1 MKTTIIA
8 AAIALVITG
17 CSTEKEF
24 LAATKSQ
31 EAQTKMVLDYHKD
44 INLRRIDKAAE
55 VEIAKSKAIVAKAEA
70 DKYRYGAFIKVAE
83 KADAGGRV
91 AMARS
96 LEDKDPLLAAA
107 FGPAPK
113 EEQAAAINIPTVA
126 MPKSAAQE
134 AKEWVGIGLQAV
146 GIGVQGFLGAKNISA
161 GVAINKQNT
170 DAQVANTAATMGAF
184 SNFSL
189 NATNQAIAGFGS
201 IERTGIAGLGSVER
215 TAGAGFGS
223 LERVAI
229 RGIDK
234 TTYDITVNGN
244 DNTLFG
250 STSNRNYTNNCE
262 SGDGGRGG
270 NSAPGG
276 ASGNNATAGTT
287 GAGGSNTAGAG
298 AASGSVPCSI
308 QK

>member
-1 MKTTIIA
+1 MKTTLIVA
-8 AAIALVITG
+8 AVALALTAAG

-55 VEIAKSKAIVAKAEA
+55 VEIAKSKALVAKAEA

-96 LEDKDPLLAAA
+96 LEDKDPLLAGA
-107 FGPAPK
+107 FGPTAK

-134 AKEWVGIGLQAV
+134 AKEWVGIGLQAI
-146 GIGVQGFLGAKNISA
+146 GIGVQGFLGAKQIGAN
-161 GVAINKQNT
+161 VAINKQNT
-170 DAQVANTAATMGAF
+170 DAQVANNAATMGAF
-184 SNFSL
+184 GLFS
-189 NATNQAIAGFGS
+189 TNQ
-201 IERTGIAGLGSVER
+201 TNLGLGGVNGVRDTAIEMGRSNER
-215 TAGAGFGS
+215 GV
-223 LERVAI
+223 VAAF
-229 RGIDK
+229 
-234 TTYDITVNGN
+234 TTPRDPTYQVTVNGS
-244 DNTLFG
+244 DNALFG
-250 STSNRNYTNNCE
+250 STSNRSYANNCT
-262 SGDGGRGG
+262 SGAAGNGG
-270 NSAPGG
+270 NS
-276 ASGNNATAGTT
+276 
-287 GAGGSNTAGAG
+287 GAGGTAGVEASNGGTSQAG
-298 AASGSVPCSI
+298 NGAPSGQVPCSI